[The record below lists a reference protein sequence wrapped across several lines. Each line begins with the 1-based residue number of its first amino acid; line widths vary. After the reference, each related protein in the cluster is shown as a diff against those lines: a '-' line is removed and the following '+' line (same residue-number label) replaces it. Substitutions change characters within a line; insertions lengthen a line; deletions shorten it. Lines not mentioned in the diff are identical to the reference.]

1 MPTTLPV
8 PISFRLPEGWLPA
21 SPPEGPDAPGV
32 AFAAVHPVSDAGF
45 TANITI
51 DGEYRP
57 DSATLAQLADE
68 SVERL
73 SEVVGAVAVAHR
85 REIDSDGAP
94 AVTQQLTF
102 SAVAGGVRRDLVQ
115 SQVYLSLLD
124 VRDPRERAVI
134 RLALTATPAQH
145 EAVLADFQDFVRTVR
160 PNSGDEV

>member
-1 MPTTLPV
+1 M
-8 PISFRLPEGWLPA
+8 
-21 SPPEGPDAPGV
+21 
-32 AFAAVHPVSDAGF
+32 
-45 TANITI
+45 
-51 DGEYRP
+51 
-57 DSATLAQLADE
+57 
-68 SVERL
+68 ERL

-145 EAVLADFQDFVRTVR
+145 EAVLADIQEFVRTVR
-160 PNSGDEV
+160 PNSRDEV